1 MSNFNKKINLD
12 FDIIKDFLSLST
24 LVYNLGINLTII
36 KDSSNNFDLK
46 GLDIS
51 KLNLSERRKKQLLE
65 VISES
70 PNAELY
76 KFYDLP
82 SGNQVG
88 ITISHIK
95 KRIAFVFRGSNE
107 IVDWLHNFLIC
118 KKEVKENCY
127 VHLGFYKSLTSN
139 NLLDNLTNDIK
150 NLSEKFND
158 YEIFITGHSL
168 GGGLSTLF
176 GYLMSDIIDKNI
188 TVITYASPRVGNYE
202 WCNDFNC
209 KKNLRLYRI
218 VNKRDIITAVPYI
231 YFYHVGNYIYIDEE
245 NMTFTEFDKFD
256 DKNNIIQSFNPI
268 DHFIENYYENL
279 SKCKWCKDIELI

>member
-1 MSNFNKKINLD
+1 MSIFDKKCILD
-12 FDIIKDFLSLST
+12 FEIIKELLSLST
-24 LVYNLGINLTII
+24 LVYNLGIDLNFI
-36 KDSSNNFDLK
+36 KDSSNNFDLNSI
-46 GLDIS
+46 DIS
-51 KLNLSERRKKQLLE
+51 KLQISKLRKKQLLE

-70 PNAELY
+70 PNAQLY

-95 KRIAFVFRGSNE
+95 KRISFVFRGSNE
-107 IVDWLHNFLIC
+107 IMDWIHNFLIC
-118 KKEVKENCY
+118 KKEIKKDCY

-139 NLLDNLTNDIK
+139 NLLNNLTTDIK
-150 NLSEKFND
+150 ILTENYQD

-176 GYLMSDIIDKNI
+176 GYIISDIIDKNI
-188 TVITYASPRVGNYE
+188 TIITYASPRIGNYQ

-218 VNKRDIITAVPYI
+218 VNKCDTVTAIPYI
-231 YFYHVGNYIYIDEE
+231 YFYHVGNYIHIDEN
-245 NMTFTEFDKFD
+245 NMIFTEFDKFN
-256 DKNNIIQSFNPI
+256 DKNNIIKSYNPL

-279 SKCKWCKDIELI
+279 SKCKWCKDNNLI

>member
-24 LVYNLGINLTII
+24 LVYNLGINLTIM
-36 KDSSNNFDLK
+36 KDSSNNFQLK

-127 VHLGFYKSLTSN
+127 VHLGFYKSLTAN
-139 NLLDNLTNDIK
+139 NLLDNLTNDMK
-150 NLSEKFND
+150 NLTDKYQEYD
-158 YEIFITGHSL
+158 IFITGHSL

-176 GYLMSDIIDKNI
+176 GYLMSDIINKNI
-188 TVITYASPRVGNYE
+188 TVITYASPRVGNYQ

-209 KKNLRLYRI
+209 KNNLRLYRI
-218 VNKRDIITAVPYI
+218 VNKYDTVTAIPYM
-231 YFYHVGNYIYIDEE
+231 YFYHVGNHIYIDEK
-245 NMTFTEFDKFD
+245 NMIFTEYDKFED
-256 DKNNIIQSFNPI
+256 NNNIIKSYNPL

-279 SKCKWCKDIELI
+279 SKCKWCKDNELI

>member
-95 KRIAFVFRGSNE
+95 KRIAF
-107 IVDWLHNFLIC
+107 
-118 KKEVKENCY
+118 
-127 VHLGFYKSLTSN
+127 
-139 NLLDNLTNDIK
+139 
-150 NLSEKFND
+150 
-158 YEIFITGHSL
+158 
-168 GGGLSTLF
+168 
-176 GYLMSDIIDKNI
+176 
-188 TVITYASPRVGNYE
+188 
-202 WCNDFNC
+202 
-209 KKNLRLYRI
+209 
-218 VNKRDIITAVPYI
+218 
-231 YFYHVGNYIYIDEE
+231 
-245 NMTFTEFDKFD
+245 
-256 DKNNIIQSFNPI
+256 
-268 DHFIENYYENL
+268 
-279 SKCKWCKDIELI
+279 